1 MTRDFKGA
9 LLLGYDWST
18 QAGRRPEGI
27 DLIGRWF
34 DRPRGEPVKK
44 TLIICAA
51 PRTGSYE
58 LARLLTAAGIGIPHE
73 YFSPTYAPV
82 VASRWGLTPSVLS
95 ESQIE
100 NYILELRCRRS
111 AGGVFATNL
120 QHWQYRSSLCNK
132 HGKARFRDAA
142 LVHLFRSALVR
153 PFLSWY

>member
-1 MTRDFKGA
+1 MLRRITRLCVMTADFNA
-9 LLLGYDWST
+9 APLLGYDWST
-18 QAGRRPEGI
+18 RPGARPDVI
-27 DLIGRWF
+27 DLIGPWF
-34 DRPRGEPVKK
+34 DRPRGEPAKK

-111 AGGVFATNL
+111 AAGVLAT
-120 QHWQYRSSLCNK
+120 K
-132 HGKARFRDAA
+132 
-142 LVHLFRSALVR
+142 
-153 PFLSWY
+153 